1 VVLCFDADSAGI
13 KAAEKAFQILA
24 PTGLIVKC
32 VALPQ
37 GEDPDSLIR
46 NQGREAFEALISGA
60 REFIDF
66 QVEHATTR
74 RNFTEMRERV
84 RFADEMAVNIR
95 LLESTVARETTIQ
108 SVAMKLGLAK
118 EIFRQQVMRGFQRPK
133 QTSES
138 AKQAESSG
146 HEILM
151 TQDRAATALCRLA
164 LSNPEIMNWLRS
176 TGRGEMFDD
185 MVGAEMLLLAWR
197 ARFEPGDDAAMN
209 TFMTTLEPAEEAA
222 FAELLTS
229 PAPPG
234 GIDEARTALVTLESE
249 RLTNLINRAQTQL
262 KQPGLSPE
270 AEGKLHEQIIAWR
283 KEYLDRRKRSSDSL
297 IP

>member
-1 VVLCFDADSAGI
+1 
-13 KAAEKAFQILA
+13 
-24 PTGLIVKC
+24 
-32 VALPQ
+32 
-37 GEDPDSLIR
+37 
-46 NQGREAFEALISGA
+46 
-60 REFIDF
+60 
-66 QVEHATTR
+66 
-74 RNFTEMRERV
+74 
-84 RFADEMAVNIR
+84 
-95 LLESTVARETTIQ
+95 
-108 SVAMKLGLAK
+108 
-118 EIFRQQVMRGFQRPK
+118 
-133 QTSES
+133 
-138 AKQAESSG
+138 
-146 HEILM
+146 
-151 TQDRAATALCRLA
+151 
-164 LSNPEIMNWLRS
+164 
-176 TGRGEMFDD
+176 

-297 IP
+297 SP